1 VTQEGDVPDGS
12 DAHSDEVGLSARLR
26 VEQIVK
32 HTFDRPGR
40 EVLQFGIS
48 EMPNGTLAHLVG
60 AFPRF
65 SACIDALH
73 ILQATGWKTR

>member
-1 VTQEGDVPDGS
+1 MVRTPIRMRWVFPPD
-12 DAHSDEVGLSARLR
+12 R
-26 VEQIVK
+26 VEPIVK
-32 HTFDRPGR
+32 HTFDRHGR

-60 AFPRF
+60 ALPRF

-73 ILQATGWKTR
+73 ILQATG